1 MSLALATISCVLLA
15 LVAGLLLLLGQLL
28 RGMRRELREAPL
40 LAEKLA
46 QQLLA
51 VRTGLEQARHE
62 IHQAAHKLGPDL
74 GAQLQ
79 AAQTTVNDL
88 KFLIARGEQVANRVE
103 QTAAGHPNGKL
114 QATVT
119 VTSEPAEAPVT
130 YAPQAVVQHH
140 PQQADPLESLL
151 ADLEEAAGTQP
162 GPETVRRRPSQAE
175 IELRAKERNS

>member
-51 VRTGLEQARHE
+51 VRTGLEQARVT
-62 IHQAAHKLGPDL
+62 AHKLGPDL
-74 GAQLQ
+74 GVQLQ
-79 AAQTTVNDL
+79 AAQTIVNDL

-103 QTAAGHPNGKL
+103 SGTSHANGKV

-119 VTSEPAEAPVT
+119 VTAEPAEAPVT
-130 YAPQAVVQHH
+130 YSPQTIVQHSPL
-140 PQQADPLESLL
+140 PQHQQDPLESLL
-151 ADLEEAAGTQP
+151 ADLEEAAGT
-162 GPETVRRRPSQAE
+162 GTETVRRRPSQAE
-175 IELRAKERNS
+175 MELRAKERN